1 MNINIGINLVNINQI
16 IVSLFSIL
24 VKVMTVPRFF
34 QTNRG
39 KTNYQTEAYTEKKPN
54 LYLQKQNANIHTK
67 RKRKRKKPKVGNKTK
82 QNKTRLGKL
91 KPPHQLHVT
100 LREKSATKV

>member
-1 MNINIGINLVNINQI
+1 MNNNIGINLVNINQI

-24 VKVMTVPRFF
+24 DNVMAVPRFF

-54 LYLQKQNANIHTK
+54 LYLQKRNANIHTK

-82 QNKTRLGKL
+82 KQNKVRQTEATPSTARHT
-91 KPPHQLHVT
+91 PW
-100 LREKSATKV
+100 KSATKV